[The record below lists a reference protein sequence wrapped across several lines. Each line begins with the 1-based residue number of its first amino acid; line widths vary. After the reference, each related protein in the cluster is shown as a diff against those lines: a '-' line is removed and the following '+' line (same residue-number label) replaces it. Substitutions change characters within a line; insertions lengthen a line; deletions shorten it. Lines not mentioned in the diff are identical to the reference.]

1 MTNITAVKQ
10 KLLDRLMEMDL
21 SNVSIF
27 ELGQYV
33 GVLRALADINEKP
46 YMDTISEMMASLNKS
61 KDFVPHDIGYTLG
74 GE

>member
-1 MTNITAVKQ
+1 MANITSVKQ
-10 KLLDRLMEMDL
+10 KILDRLMEMDM

-33 GVLRALADINEKP
+33 GVLRTLADINEKP
-46 YMDTISEMMASLNKS
+46 YIDTLSEMMASLNKPKEQS
-61 KDFVPHDIGYTLG
+61 PLGIGYALG